1 MIKKKNK
8 GWTFIFSLIPGAGEM
23 YMGFMKRGLSIM
35 ALFWGM
41 IAVATCLNI
50 GPLTIVLPVIWCY
63 SFFEVHNMNG
73 MTDEEFYALED
84 DYVFHLGEESFR
96 SRMNGS
102 QNKIIAAI
110 LIVAGICILWSQL
123 VDWMHQYIW
132 AILPGR
138 IANAIGAVF
147 DTLPQIVIAI
157 LLIAVGI
164 RLIKGKKKELEENE
178 KEA

>member
-73 MTDEEFYALED
+73 MTDEEFYALVD

-110 LIVAGICILWSQL
+110 F
-123 VDWMHQYIW
+123 M
-132 AILPGR
+132 P
-138 IANAIGAVF
+138 IGA
-147 DTLPQIVIAI
+147 PY
-157 LLIAVGI
+157 
-164 RLIKGKKKELEENE
+164 
-178 KEA
+178 

>member
-35 ALFWGM
+35 TLFWGVV
-41 IAVATCLNI
+41 AVATCLNI
-50 GPLTIVLPVIWCY
+50 GSLTIVLPVIWCY
-63 SFFEVHNMNG
+63 SFFEVHNLNG

-84 DYVFHLGEESFR
+84 DYAVHPGEESLC
-96 SRMNGS
+96 SRLNGS

-110 LIVAGICILWSQL
+110 LIVVGICILWSQF
-123 VDWMHQYIW
+123 VDWMYQYIF
-132 AILPGR
+132 AILPGK

-147 DTLPQIVIAI
+147 DALPQIVIAI

-164 RLIKGKKKELEENE
+164 RLIKGKKKELEEDGE
-178 KEA
+178 EE